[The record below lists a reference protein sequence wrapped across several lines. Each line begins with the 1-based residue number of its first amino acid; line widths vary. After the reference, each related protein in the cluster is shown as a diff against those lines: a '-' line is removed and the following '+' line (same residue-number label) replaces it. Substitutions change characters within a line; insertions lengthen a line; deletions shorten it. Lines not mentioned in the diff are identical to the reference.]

1 MEKTEFFYRPSI
13 DDGVIRMNYLYWLQE
28 GKRVEIKKNK
38 KYVLDK
44 KQM

>member
-1 MEKTEFFYRPSI
+1 
-13 DDGVIRMNYLYWLQE
+13 MNYLYWLQE

-44 KQM
+44 NKCNPKLEHVMRLWRNWQTR